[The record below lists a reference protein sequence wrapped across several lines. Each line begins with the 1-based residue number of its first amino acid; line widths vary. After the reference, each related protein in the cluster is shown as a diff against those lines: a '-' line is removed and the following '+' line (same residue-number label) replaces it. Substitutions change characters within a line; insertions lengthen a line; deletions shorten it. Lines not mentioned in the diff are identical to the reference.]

1 MNDQLREERRE
12 LKDLQLKLSKYANLD
27 ESELD
32 PNIRNLFDGEPPDW
46 LTNSIIFSP
55 VMSLFQTEINELAEE
70 VRDKQ
75 RELRSLIRET
85 KRETSPIPRDYDA
98 EISRLNDNISSLN
111 QFIQDFSLTDYSY
124 GGYESGTQLPSME
137 LEIMQLRQAEEDLNQ
152 EIAQLESDLRECIDE
167 LSKAQNTSEIYKE
180 ELEKSR
186 KMMKE
191 YRVTLQMLEQT
202 AQDLNRNRKQ
212 LHQRGQA
219 LANVITKLQLNRG
232 ENEKRIRKL
241 EEEYASHQE
250 LVASYRIL
258 EDKIREQEK
267 QQEIQLAKM
276 ADAVEAAEEAAAEA
290 QQHRMNRDAL
300 IEELERLK
308 SVTSTTAKEFEQAF
322 AQHEA
327 AMKAHYDG
335 VLKTVKER
343 SSILEAENSQLR
355 HDKDSLQKQLE
366 AATRENAILTGSK
379 GDNGFSDFL
388 ETMSQLKSEIQVL
401 YTKKEQLVAD
411 NEKMEMNINDIKGK
425 LVIHASSARN
435 EQLELNQRVQQLE
448 MELGMHKATCKDLL
462 ENNAKLVSEN
472 QRMRN
477 DIVQLQRASNRE
489 MQAKLKD
496 KNRELEDVKH
506 QLEVA
511 QQSNTK
517 AITDMQQA
525 VLAFRQHADKWKC
538 KAQSIGIEVNDAK
551 QTAEGEQQQMV
562 DKINDLDAQLQKRK
576 QLKAK
581 CELMLQQMNEQVKTL
596 KRNVAVA
603 EKKQRQQAT
612 AITQMINQQ
621 NAFSVEKGQHYAMLE
636 ALNAKIRRQQMA
648 INALRKQTDQ

>member
-250 LVASYRIL
+250 LAASYRIL

-308 SVTSTTAKEFEQAF
+308 SVTSTTTKEFEQAF

>member
-55 VMSLFQTEINELAEE
+55 VMSLFQNEINELAEE

-85 KRETSPIPRDYDA
+85 KRATSPIPRDYDA

-124 GGYESGTQLPSME
+124 GAYESGTQLPSME

-219 LANVITKLQLNRG
+219 LANVITKLQLNKG

-308 SVTSTTAKEFEQAF
+308 SVTSTTTKEFEEAF
-322 AQHEA
+322 AKHEA

-343 SSILEAENSQLR
+343 SAILEAENSQLR

-435 EQLELNQRVQQLE
+435 EQLELNQRVQKLE

-477 DIVQLQRASNRE
+477 DIVQVQRASNRE

-648 INALRKQTDQ
+648 INALRKQ

>member
-250 LVASYRIL
+250 LAASYRIL

-276 ADAVEAAEEAAAEA
+276 ADAVEAAEEAA
-290 QQHRMNRDAL
+290 
-300 IEELERLK
+300 
-308 SVTSTTAKEFEQAF
+308 
-322 AQHEA
+322 
-327 AMKAHYDG
+327 
-335 VLKTVKER
+335 
-343 SSILEAENSQLR
+343 
-355 HDKDSLQKQLE
+355 
-366 AATRENAILTGSK
+366 
-379 GDNGFSDFL
+379 
-388 ETMSQLKSEIQVL
+388 
-401 YTKKEQLVAD
+401 
-411 NEKMEMNINDIKGK
+411 
-425 LVIHASSARN
+425 
-435 EQLELNQRVQQLE
+435 
-448 MELGMHKATCKDLL
+448 
-462 ENNAKLVSEN
+462 
-472 QRMRN
+472 
-477 DIVQLQRASNRE
+477 
-489 MQAKLKD
+489 
-496 KNRELEDVKH
+496 
-506 QLEVA
+506 
-511 QQSNTK
+511 
-517 AITDMQQA
+517 
-525 VLAFRQHADKWKC
+525 
-538 KAQSIGIEVNDAK
+538 
-551 QTAEGEQQQMV
+551 
-562 DKINDLDAQLQKRK
+562 
-576 QLKAK
+576 
-581 CELMLQQMNEQVKTL
+581 
-596 KRNVAVA
+596 
-603 EKKQRQQAT
+603 
-612 AITQMINQQ
+612 
-621 NAFSVEKGQHYAMLE
+621 
-636 ALNAKIRRQQMA
+636 
-648 INALRKQTDQ
+648 